1 MGKGFH
7 GGPSRKRAK
16 WGVQLDRETATLPAT
31 TYGALF
37 NIVGGRV
44 VLTSMIGEVTTVIHS
59 QTTNLKITATPTT
72 GTAVDIT
79 ANLDTNADAAQSVY
93 GIGAYV
99 AAMTGGGGA
108 TNISPANGIVVNTGT
123 LGITTGATSTG
134 SIKWTATY
142 LPLDDNAYMEVAS

>member
-7 GGPSRKRAK
+7 GGMSRKRAK
-16 WGVQLDRETATLPAT
+16 LGLQLDRETATLPAT

-37 NIVGGRV
+37 TITGGKV

-59 QTTNLKITATPTT
+59 QTTNIKITATPTT
-72 GTAVDIT
+72 GTAVDIAT
-79 ANLDTNADAAQSVY
+79 NLDTNADAVQSLY

-99 AAMTGGGGA
+99 AAMTGGTGA
-108 TNISPANGIVVNTGT
+108 TNISPANGIVINAGT

-134 SIKWTATY
+134 SIKWSITY
-142 LPLDDNAYMEVAS
+142 IPLDDNAYVTVA